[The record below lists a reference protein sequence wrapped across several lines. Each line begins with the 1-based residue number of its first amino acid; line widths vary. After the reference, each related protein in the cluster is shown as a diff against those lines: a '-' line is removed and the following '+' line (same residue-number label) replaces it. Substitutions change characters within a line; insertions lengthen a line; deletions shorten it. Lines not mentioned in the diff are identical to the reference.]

1 MLEDDSLMRFSAED
15 ELKLMKET
23 AEWQEKPSFKLIDGE
38 VKQIEE
44 PKPDRLVNLERQK
57 AALLVVKDLDSS
69 WSAQAT
75 DKITGFITKE
85 QAANYTDAWVYEK
98 SIQDMESNPP
108 LIVEQKIS
116 KNNVFSQG

>member
-116 KNNVFSQG
+116 KKEAL